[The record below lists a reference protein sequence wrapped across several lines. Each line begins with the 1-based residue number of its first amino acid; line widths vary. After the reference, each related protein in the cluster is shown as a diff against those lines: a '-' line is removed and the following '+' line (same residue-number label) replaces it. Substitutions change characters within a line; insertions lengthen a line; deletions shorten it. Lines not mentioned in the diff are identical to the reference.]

1 MKTNTIPRLIYRCLI
16 PLITLALFSCT
27 PPKTT
32 PTSKKEEGYV
42 ELNVASTVKCLIQQ
56 VYSGMS
62 APLARMNLNELKSL
76 QANGKVTT
84 DSAGEAQIDI
94 TGCGYIWVFRDTQ
107 LEKATCRQSA
117 YETSHAAYCLTG
129 GTSGVQHNCLLKM
142 TVQTPN
148 ISVETGGTGFTV
160 SYFPEQQL
168 SLVIAIDGTLQ
179 VQSFANLEAGVPP
192 VTLQQ
197 AVWFDDP
204 QGNYPLLQPYNN
216 QPIPYPLWRDNPDF
230 NVLKTGQLQDWLIRT
245 QARFNE
251 ADYFFPPEVVEG
263 WSSPVEQ
270 VLPGFHFSG
279 ELFANPAV
287 WEAVQLGIPWQEV
300 WGFAQPDPAV
310 RPQLTALDREPVDP
324 FTLSF
329 NIDQARS
336 LLKEAALDDKQ
347 RTVLIVFSANEP
359 RMQESARILAEYLAS
374 IGFVPE
380 FLEIDPANLKEVIQ
394 VQTMAGRSTVWIQP

>member
-1 MKTNTIPRLIYRCLI
+1 MKTDTIPRLIHLCLI
-16 PLITLALFSCT
+16 LLITLALVSCT
-27 PPKTT
+27 KSTA
-32 PTSKKEEGYV
+32 TSTSDEEEGYV

-62 APLARMNLNELKSL
+62 APLARMNLNQLKSL

-107 LEKATCRQSA
+107 LEKATCRQSD

-129 GTSGVQHNCLLKM
+129 GTSAVQHNCLLKM

-204 QGNYPLLQPYNN
+204 QGIYPLLQPYNN
-216 QPIPYPLWRDNPDF
+216 QPIPYELWRDNPDF
-230 NVLKTGQLQDWLIRT
+230 NVLKT
-245 QARFNE
+245 
-251 ADYFFPPEVVEG
+251 
-263 WSSPVEQ
+263 
-270 VLPGFHFSG
+270 
-279 ELFANPAV
+279 
-287 WEAVQLGIPWQEV
+287 
-300 WGFAQPDPAV
+300 
-310 RPQLTALDREPVDP
+310 
-324 FTLSF
+324 
-329 NIDQARS
+329 
-336 LLKEAALDDKQ
+336 
-347 RTVLIVFSANEP
+347 
-359 RMQESARILAEYLAS
+359 
-374 IGFVPE
+374 
-380 FLEIDPANLKEVIQ
+380 
-394 VQTMAGRSTVWIQP
+394 